1 MNNILLLQLII
12 SFIIGGSFV
21 ALLSLIAE
29 RVSSRFAGII
39 LAFPST
45 IAIGFFFLGWTLS
58 PQAAAK
64 IVPATLLSLGFS
76 VLYPII
82 YVYSAIWCSK
92 FISSKIQ
99 QIIFCFSIST
109 LFWLVL
115 SLPIVIL
122 KINNLAL
129 GIVGYIVL
137 ALLAHV
143 LFSTKKENKSSLQPY
158 TLKQKIYRSAFIGLI
173 IALAVFFGKTFG
185 SFWGGAFA
193 TFPAAFSSSL
203 IILHWYYEPQKLFSV
218 VRKVPLGSLSLC
230 TYLLTVMIAFPLF
243 GFVFGT
249 IIAYCVS
256 LITTIILLKIQ
267 RQQEKS

>member
-1 MNNILLLQLII
+1 MNNILLLQLLI

-29 RVSSRFAGII
+29 RVNSRFAGII

-76 VLYPII
+76 ILYLLI
-82 YVYSAIWCSK
+82 YVYLAIWCSK
-92 FISSKIQ
+92 FISSRIQ
-99 QIIFCFSIST
+99 QMIFCFSIST
-109 LFWLVL
+109 FFWLVL

-122 KINNLAL
+122 KINNLIF
-129 GIVGYIVL
+129 GITGYIVL
-137 ALLAHV
+137 TLFAHFLL
-143 LFSTKKENKSSLQPY
+143 STKKENKSSPQLY
-158 TLKQKIYRSAFIGLI
+158 TLKQKLYRSVFIGLI
-173 IALAVFFGKTFG
+173 IALTVFFGKTLG
-185 SFWGGAFA
+185 PFWGGAFA

-203 IILHWYYEPQKLFSV
+203 IIFHWYYEPQKLFSV

-230 TYLLTVMIAFPLF
+230 TYLLTVMIAFPSL

-249 IIAYCVS
+249 IMAYGIS
-256 LITTIILLKIQ
+256 LLTTIILLKIQ
-267 RQQEKS
+267 QDVDKK